1 MKKKINKFITTDLS
15 DSIERSVESA
25 VNADIDISEL
35 YEAVANEPVRV
46 TPSNEVDENS
56 LNELSE
62 LIKKGRAIP
71 GQSLVNNPQTPYNWE
86 KPAKFANPREAL
98 KNISDELLEKEALQA
113 VAFSLA
119 DGVSVEDLT
128 SSILFAKFYKGDI
141 NPDTL
146 LTLVQPLMYL
156 VMSIGDEAGINF
168 NIEANDVNEID
179 EEDEEEKIK
188 EFQSLVSSSS
198 KNIKNSKRTEGLNIQ
213 KGVLP
218 ESLLARVKEET
229 PKIQSLLNKTNEIEA

>member
-1 MKKKINKFITTDLS
+1 MTKKINKFITTDLS
-15 DSIERSVESA
+15 ESIERSVENV
-25 VNADIDISEL
+25 VNSDIDISEL
-35 YEAVANEPVRV
+35 YNAIADEPVRV
-46 TPSNEVDENS
+46 TPTNELDENS
-56 LNELSE
+56 LNELTE

-98 KNISDELLEKEALQA
+98 KSISDELLQKEALESI
-113 VAFSLA
+113 VFSLA
-119 DGVSVEDLT
+119 DGVAVEDLT

-146 LTLVQPLMYL
+146 LTLIQPIMYL
-156 VMSIGDEAGINF
+156 VMAIGDEGGVNF

-179 EEDEEEKIK
+179 PEEEEEKIQ
-188 EFQSLVSSSS
+188 EFKSLIASGP
-198 KNIKNSKRTEGLNIQ
+198 KNLKNSNKTKELNIQ

-218 ESLLARVKEET
+218 ESLLTRVKEET

>member
-56 LNELSE
+56 LSELAE

-71 GQSLVNNPQTPYNWE
+71 GQSLVNNPETPYNWE

-146 LTLVQPLMYL
+146 LTLIQPIMYL
-156 VMSIGDEAGINF
+156 VMSIGDEAGVNF

-188 EFQSLVSSSS
+188 EFQSLVASSS
-198 KNIKNSKRTEGLNIQ
+198 KDIKNSKRTEGLNIQ

>member
-1 MKKKINKFITTDLS
+1 MKKKINKFVTSDLS
-15 DSIERSVESA
+15 ESIERSVENA
-25 VNADIDISEL
+25 VNSDIDISEL
-35 YEAVANEPVRV
+35 YNAVADEPVRV
-46 TPSNEVDENS
+46 TPTNESDEKS
-56 LNELSE
+56 LNELAE

-86 KPAKFANPREAL
+86 KPVKFANPKEAL
-98 KNISDELLEKEALQA
+98 QNINNELLEKEALESI
-113 VAFSLA
+113 VFSLA
-119 DGVSVEDLT
+119 EGVSVEDLT

-146 LTLVQPLMYL
+146 LTLIKPTMYI
-156 VMSIGDEAGINF
+156 VMAIGDEAGVNF

-179 EEDEEEKIK
+179 EEDEAKKIQ
-188 EFQSLVSSSS
+188 EFQSLVASSS
-198 KNIKNSKRTEGLNIQ
+198 KDVKNSNENKKLNMQ

-229 PKIQSLLNKTNEIEA
+229 PKIESLLNKTNEIEA

>member
-1 MKKKINKFITTDLS
+1 MAKKINKFITTDLS
-15 DSIERSVESA
+15 ESIERSVENA
-25 VNADIDISEL
+25 VNSDIDISEL
-35 YEAVANEPVRV
+35 YEAVADEPVRV
-46 TPSNEVDENS
+46 TPTNESDEKS
-56 LNELSE
+56 LNELAE
-62 LIKKGRAIP
+62 LIKKGSAIP

-86 KPAKFANPREAL
+86 KPAKFANP
-98 KNISDELLEKEALQA
+98 KEALQNLSNELLQKEA
-113 VAFSLA
+113 LESIVFSLA
-119 DGVSVEDLT
+119 EGVSVEDLT

-146 LTLVQPLMYL
+146 LTLIQPTMYL
-156 VMSIGDEAGINF
+156 VMAIGDEGGVNF

-179 EEDEEEKIK
+179 PEDEQEKIQ
-188 EFQSLVSSSS
+188 EFQSLVARGSKDVKSSN
-198 KNIKNSKRTEGLNIQ
+198 KTEELNIQ

>member
-25 VNADIDISEL
+25 VNSDIDISEL

-56 LNELSE
+56 LSELAE
-62 LIKKGRAIP
+62 LIKKGRAVP
-71 GQSLVNNPQTPYNWE
+71 GQSLVNNPETPYNWE

-98 KNISDELLEKEALQA
+98 KKISDELLQKEALEA
-113 VAFSLA
+113 IAFSLA

-128 SSILFAKFYKGDI
+128 SSILFAKFYKGDV

-146 LTLVQPLMYL
+146 LTLIQPIMYL
-156 VMSIGDEAGINF
+156 VMSIGDEAGVNF
-168 NIEANDVNEID
+168 NIEANDVTETD

-198 KNIKNSKRTEGLNIQ
+198 KDIKNSKRTEGLNIQ

>member
-56 LNELSE
+56 LSELAE

-71 GQSLVNNPQTPYNWE
+71 GQSLVNNPETPYNWE

-128 SSILFAKFYKGDI
+128 SSILFSKFYKGDV

-146 LTLVQPLMYL
+146 LTLIQPIMYL
-156 VMSIGDEAGINF
+156 VMSIGDEAGVNF

-188 EFQSLVSSSS
+188 EFQSLVASSS
-198 KNIKNSKRTEGLNIQ
+198 KDIKNSKRTEGLNIQ

>member
-188 EFQSLVSSSS
+188 EFQSLVASSS
-198 KNIKNSKRTEGLNIQ
+198 KDIKNSKRTEGLNIQ

>member
-1 MKKKINKFITTDLS
+1 MAKKINKFITTDLS
-15 DSIERSVESA
+15 ESIERSVENA
-25 VNADIDISEL
+25 VNSDIDISEL
-35 YEAVANEPVRV
+35 YEAVADEPVRV
-46 TPSNEVDENS
+46 TPTNESDEKS
-56 LNELSE
+56 LNELAE
-62 LIKKGRAIP
+62 LIKKGSAIP

-86 KPAKFANPREAL
+86 KPAKSANP
-98 KNISDELLEKEALQA
+98 KEALQNLSNELLQKEA
-113 VAFSLA
+113 LESIVFSLA
-119 DGVSVEDLT
+119 EGVSVEDLT

-146 LTLVQPLMYL
+146 LTLIQPTMYL
-156 VMSIGDEAGINF
+156 VMAIGDEGGVNF

-179 EEDEEEKIK
+179 PEDEQEKIQ
-188 EFQSLVSSSS
+188 EFQSLVARGSKDVKSSN
-198 KNIKNSKRTEGLNIQ
+198 KTEELNIQ

>member
-1 MKKKINKFITTDLS
+1 MAKKINKFITTDLS
-15 DSIERSVESA
+15 ESIERSVENA
-25 VNADIDISEL
+25 VNSDIDISEL
-35 YEAVANEPVRV
+35 YEAVADEPVRV
-46 TPSNEVDENS
+46 TPTNESDEKS
-56 LNELSE
+56 LNELAE
-62 LIKKGRAIP
+62 LIKKGSAIP

-86 KPAKFANPREAL
+86 KPVKFTNPKEAL
-98 KNISDELLEKEALQA
+98 QNLSDELLQKEALESI
-113 VAFSLA
+113 VFSLA
-119 DGVSVEDLT
+119 EGVSVEDLT

-146 LTLVQPLMYL
+146 LTLIQPTMYL
-156 VMSIGDEAGINF
+156 VMAIGDEGGVNF

-179 EEDEEEKIK
+179 PEDEQEKIQ
-188 EFQSLVSSSS
+188 EFQSLVARGSKDVKSSN
-198 KNIKNSKRTEGLNIQ
+198 KTEELNIQ